1 MTCGAPQTTGLRH
14 LIQWEW
20 DNALQRRVLA
30 HTTTDDFTAHPG
42 EPSEG
47 PHDDSK
53 LARRAARGDMLAF
66 EALYRRHAGR
76 VLAVCLRL
84 TGERGRAEEAV
95 QDVFVRVWERLTSF
109 RGESAFSSWLHRL
122 AINTVLQAMRSDRRR
137 VARVAP
143 GEDQEL
149 EGAAAAPAPVEE
161 RIDLEQALARLP
173 EQARTVVVLHD
184 IEGFTHEEIAAMTG
198 VAAGTVRSQLSRARR
213 ILLQWLER

>member
-1 MTCGAPQTTGLRH
+1 
-14 LIQWEW
+14 
-20 DNALQRRVLA
+20 
-30 HTTTDDFTAHPG
+30 
-42 EPSEG
+42 
-47 PHDDSK
+47 
-53 LARRAARGDMLAF
+53 MLAF

-109 RGESAFSSWLHRL
+109 RGESAFTSWLHRL

-143 GEDQEL
+143 GEDQDL
-149 EGAAAAPAPVEE
+149 EGAPAAASPVEE
-161 RIDLEQALARLP
+161 RIDLEDALARLP

>member
-1 MTCGAPQTTGLRH
+1 
-14 LIQWEW
+14 
-20 DNALQRRVLA
+20 
-30 HTTTDDFTAHPG
+30 
-42 EPSEG
+42 
-47 PHDDSK
+47 
-53 LARRAARGDMLAF
+53 MLAF

-95 QDVFVRVWERLTSF
+95 QDVFVRVWERLKSF
-109 RGESAFSSWLHRL
+109 RGESAFTSWLHRL

-143 GEDQEL
+143 ADEQEL
-149 EGAAAAPAPVEE
+149 HGAAAPALPVEQ
-161 RIDLEQALARLP
+161 RIDLEEALARLP

-184 IEGFTHEEIAAMTG
+184 VEGFTHEEIAAMTG
-198 VAAGTVRSQLSRARR
+198 VAAGTVRSQLSRARK

>member
-1 MTCGAPQTTGLRH
+1 
-14 LIQWEW
+14 
-20 DNALQRRVLA
+20 
-30 HTTTDDFTAHPG
+30 
-42 EPSEG
+42 
-47 PHDDSK
+47 
-53 LARRAARGDMLAF
+53 MLAF

-109 RGESAFSSWLHRL
+109 RGESAFTSWLHRL
-122 AINTVLQAMRSDRRR
+122 AINTVLQGMRSDRRR
-137 VARVAP
+137 VARVAL
-143 GEDQEL
+143 GEDEEL
-149 EGAAAAPAPVEE
+149 DGAAATPSPVEE
-161 RIDLEQALARLP
+161 RIDLEEALARLP

-184 IEGFTHEEIAAMTG
+184 VEGFTHEEIAVMTG